1 MASFTV
7 EHKTTMSKDEAFKK
21 VQTYFKE
28 SEGIKK
34 LDSNLECAFDDANYS
49 GSVKGSKFQCEF
61 KFSGSDPTT
70 VTIQVNLAFLLT
82 PFKGKIQETLK
93 SKMGQLLG

>member
-1 MASFTV
+1 
-7 EHKTTMSKDEAFKK
+7 MSKDEAFKK
-21 VQTYFKE
+21 VQKYFAE

-34 LDSNLECAFDDANYS
+34 LDSNLECTFDEAHYT

-61 KFSGSDPTT
+61 KFSGDDPTK

-93 SKMGQLLG
+93 TKMGQLLG